1 MADFENMR
9 LENFPNA
16 GYILQFATF
25 WKKGEKQIYIYI
37 TFIYIYIFYI
47 HYSLVGQSKK
57 KVLNL
62 SCLSNRPK

>member
-1 MADFENMR
+1 MADFENMG

-37 TFIYIYIFYI
+37 YITFIYIYSISI
-47 HYSLVGQSKK
+47 TA
-57 KVLNL
+57 
-62 SCLSNRPK
+62 